1 MSQLFLRGLFF
12 SVVLL
17 TLGLCSASAGTFKTI
32 AIDGDYSD
40 WAGVPILDADGGDNA
55 GGPDI
60 GNTQI
65 ANDANY
71 LYIRNTFPN
80 NLSLGTFVTIDIDE
94 NAATGFNI
102 FGLGL
107 VGTEAGWQNDFPF
120 TQAAGVFND
129 GQGMSGEFFGSGAAN
144 LDSFS
149 NSGSRELAINLDI
162 VRNNPAGPVFPD
174 DTIRLLVWTD
184 LGGGADG
191 IPAGSP
197 NDSGLNGDVSGVIN
211 YTLAVPEASTIILA
225 LAALASLTIRP
236 RRRMM

>member
-1 MSQLFLRGLFF
+1 MSQKISRGLLSLFA
-12 SVVLL
+12 LL
-17 TLGLCSASAGTFKTI
+17 CLSAHQSSGGTFKTI
-32 AIDGDYSD
+32 TIDGDYSD
-40 WAGVPILDADGGDNA
+40 WAGVPIVDADGGDNA

-80 NLSLGTFVTIDIDE
+80 NLSLGTFLTIDIDE
-94 NAATGFNI
+94 DASTGFNI

-120 TQAAGVFND
+120 TQATGVFND

-144 LDSFS
+144 LDSFA
-149 NSGSRELAINLDI
+149 NSGNRELAINLDI
-162 VRNNPAGPVFPD
+162 LRNNPLSPVFPD
-174 DTIRLLVWTD
+174 NTIRLLVWTD

-191 IPAGSP
+191 IPAGFP
-197 NDSGLNGDVSGVIN
+197 NDRGLNGDVSGVIN
-211 YTLAVPEASTIILA
+211 YTLVVPEPTTVATSLIAI
-225 LAALASLTIRP
+225 AALIVGS
-236 RRRMM
+236 RRRVV